1 MADTSREFYLSW
13 LNDAYAMEKN
23 VEEVLERHVKQAENY
38 PEIQSKIQQHLDIT
52 RTQADRVQSCI
63 ERNGG
68 DVSSL
73 KSGIANM
80 MGAVTGAGSSG
91 AQDKLIKDAIADYA
105 TENFEIASYA
115 ALTVAAQSL
124 GDQET
129 AQICQDIIGEEH
141 EMATWLAKNLSTVS
155 QTVLQE
161 APVK

>member
-1 MADTSREFYLSW
+1 MADTSRELYLSW

-38 PEIQSKIQQHLDIT
+38 PEIRSKIQQHLDIT
-52 RTQADRVQSCI
+52 RTQADRVKGCI

-68 DVSSL
+68 DASSL

-80 MGAVTGAGSSG
+80 MGAVTGAGSG
-91 AQDKLIKDAIADYA
+91 MAQDKLIKDAIADYA

-129 AQICQDIIGEEH
+129 AQVCQDIIGEEH

-161 APVK
+161 ASVK